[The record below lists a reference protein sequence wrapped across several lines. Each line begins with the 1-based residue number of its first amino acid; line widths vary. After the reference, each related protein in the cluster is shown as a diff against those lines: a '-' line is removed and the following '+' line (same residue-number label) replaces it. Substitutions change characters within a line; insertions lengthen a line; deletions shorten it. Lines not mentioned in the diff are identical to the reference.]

1 VSEFVSECGPTQF
14 LKFSNMGGRGGFR
27 ATSRNDRKQRGL
39 AFGTLVSAGFC
50 VVGTRDSNPGENR
63 IFPRKT
69 GTWPRMCPIAG
80 CQLLW
85 ASGQLARHAPA
96 PIAGARRPVWRDRS
110 EVPGTGASEQESRRT
125 PVARR
130 EGRRR
135 RRGARQRRAPRLS
148 GRHGREARGLRPVP
162 VSSGLLPAFE
172 RGVVEARRPRRPEW
186 PSAPGRAAT

>member
-1 VSEFVSECGPTQF
+1 MGAEAVFGRPNETFGNHEGWLLAGWV
-14 LKFSNMGGRGGFR
+14 LVVFSWSGR
-27 ATSRNDRKQRGL
+27 
-39 AFGTLVSAGFC
+39 
-50 VVGTRDSNPGENR
+50 RDSNPGYSGVFLRNS
-63 IFPRKT
+63 
-69 GTWPRMCPIAG
+69 GTCPRMCPIAG

-85 ASGQLARHAPA
+85 ASGQLARHVPA

-110 EVPGTGASEQESRRT
+110 EVPGTGTSEQDSRRT
-125 PVARR
+125 PVTRR

-162 VSSGLLPAFE
+162 VSPGLLPAFE